1 MSLSAKSAS
10 LDDIEALL
18 RLAEY
23 GRAETE
29 IKDELKRKDL
39 TSKVRAKLYW
49 LKAICHVS
57 ENENALAKASLI
69 NLLATDPFFEP
80 EPDSSPKILD
90 LFKLIATQFRE
101 KGARERILRTSF
113 APLENINSGEPF
125 TLQIKLE
132 EKEQTLK
139 SARLELHLRPLGK
152 SEYSTLDFKPT
163 KASDAFEVTI
173 PAIFTKHFEND
184 TNFEYYIE
192 MVSESG
198 NRLGT
203 IGKSTLPLTFVVVAK
218 PKDVK
223 TVGQESKGNFW
234 NAALWVGVGV
244 LTIGGAIALAFVV
257 KSPDEGSLRLKI
269 YSRDF

>member
-1 MSLSAKSAS
+1 MSFTAKSAS
-10 LDDIEALL
+10 IDEIEALL
-18 RLAEY
+18 GLAEY
-23 GRAETE
+23 GSAEKE

-39 TSKVRAKLYW
+39 TSKVRAQLYW
-49 LKAICHVS
+49 LKAICHLS
-57 ENENALAKASLI
+57 ESENALAKASLL

-90 LFKLIATQFRE
+90 LFKLIAAQFRE
-101 KGARERILRTSF
+101 KGALERILRTSF

-132 EKEQTLK
+132 EKEHLIK
-139 SARLELHLRPLGK
+139 GARLELHLRPLGK

-163 KASDAFEVTI
+163 EAAQAFEATI

-192 MVSESG
+192 MVSENG

-203 IGKSTLPLTFVVVAK
+203 IGKSTLPLTFVVLAK
-218 PKDVK
+218 PKNNS
-223 TVGQESKGNFW
+223 TTAQESRGNFW
-234 NAALWVGVGV
+234 NAALWIGATT
-244 LTIGGAIALAFVV
+244 LTIGGAIALALVF
-257 KSPDEGSLRLKI
+257 STPDEGSLRLKI
-269 YSRDF
+269 YSPES